1 MNVHGPRPY
10 RMVRRAETT
19 ERTRDAIL
27 AAATDVFWADPTA
40 DFTLDQVARVAGV
53 TVQTVIR
60 HFGSR
65 EGVFNAAVEREFA
78 QVADERDPAAA
89 TTPAAA
95 VRQLV
100 AHYERVGDSAMRLLA
115 EEHRSPTIARLL
127 TAARGVHRDW
137 CQQAFAGALA
147 ATAPGDRQRR
157 LAQLVAVC
165 DLYTWY
171 LLRRQAGLEPA
182 ETERAMVE
190 LLSPLLEVP

>member
-1 MNVHGPRPY
+1 
-10 RMVRRAETT
+10 MVRRAETT

-27 AAATDVFWADPTA
+27 AAASEVFWADPTA
-40 DFTLDQVARVAGV
+40 DFTLDQVARAAGV

-65 EGVFNAAVEREFA
+65 EGVFDAAVEREFA

-95 VRQLV
+95 ARQLV

-115 EEHRSPTIARLL
+115 EEHRSPTIAGLL
-127 TAARGVHRDW
+127 SAARAVHRDW
-137 CQQAFAGALA
+137 CQQAFADALGA
-147 ATAPGDRQRR
+147 TGPGDRPRR

-171 LLRRQAGLEPA
+171 LLRRQAGLDPA
-182 ETERAMVE
+182 ETELAMVE

>member
-1 MNVHGPRPY
+1 
-10 RMVRRAETT
+10 MVRRAEST

-27 AAATDVFWADPTA
+27 AAATEVFWSDPAA
-40 DFTLDQVARVAGV
+40 DFTLDQVARTAGV

-65 EGVFNAAVEREFA
+65 DGVFDAAVEREFA

-95 VRQLV
+95 IRQLV
-100 AHYERVGDSAMRLLA
+100 AHYERVGDNGMRLLA
-115 EEHRSPTIARLL
+115 EEHRSVTIARLL
-127 TAARGVHRDW
+127 EAARAVHREW
-137 CQQAFAGALA
+137 CQQVFADVLA
-147 ATAPGDRQRR
+147 AAGPEIRERR

-171 LLRRQAGLEPA
+171 LLRRQAGLDRGQ
-182 ETERAMVE
+182 TELALVE
-190 LLSPLLEVP
+190 MLTPLLEVP